1 MDKLLI
7 KLVKKLK
14 ETFGDRLISVILYG
28 SAAVGDHSGDFSDIN
43 IFCVLREVTPR
54 ELANAEPIVNWWR
67 KKNNP
72 SPLMMSADEVRNSTD
87 CFPIEFHDIRER
99 HRVLYGEDVVA
110 GLEIDESF
118 YRAQVEYQLR
128 AMLLRLRQKGAGVM
142 RDRDVLVRLLAES
155 VSTFC
160 VLTRHAL
167 RLHGED
173 TQFEKRAVIEQ
184 AVGKFGLDAA
194 PFSSLLDLRDGKIK
208 PKALDSTALYGQYLR
223 EIQKVIDAV
232 DVLEK

>member
-1 MDKLLI
+1 MDKLLNELVE
-7 KLVKKLK
+7 KLEKA
-14 ETFGDRLISVILYG
+14 FGDRLVSVILYG
-28 SAAVGDHSGDFSDIN
+28 SAAVGDHSGDYSDIN

-54 ELANAEPIVNWWR
+54 ELADAEPIVNWWR
-67 KKNNP
+67 KKDNP
-72 SPLMMSADEVRNSTD
+72 SPLMMSADEVRSSTD

-99 HRVLYGEDVVA
+99 HRMLYGEDVVA

-128 AMLLRLRQKGAGVM
+128 SMLLRLRQKGAGVM
-142 RDRDVLVRLLAES
+142 QNRDVLLRMLAES

-173 TQFEKRAVIEQ
+173 AAFEKRAVIEQ
-184 AVGKFGLDAA
+184 AAGRFGLDAV
-194 PFSSLLDLRDGKIK
+194 PFLSLLDLREGKVK
-208 PKALDSTALYGQYLR
+208 PKALDSAALYGQYLS
-223 EIQKVIDAV
+223 EIKKVIDAV
-232 DVLEK
+232 DILEK